1 MRNLKTRIMAT
12 ITLRY
17 DPSNPIAKKTIDY
30 ILSLGVFEKRNEL
43 DEALEDLKN
52 GKVYSA
58 KNAKDLISQCS
69 K

>member
-1 MRNLKTRIMAT
+1 MAT

-17 DPSNPIAKKTIDY
+17 DASNPIAKKTIDY
-30 ILSLGVFEKRNEL
+30 ILSLGVFEKRSEL
-43 DEALEDLKN
+43 DEALEDVKN
-52 GKVYSA
+52 GKVHSA